1 MLAHRARGVSDTFAE
16 PARVW
21 FQMTNCDL
29 CGGIGSSPF
38 LTKGDLAYVRCTACG
53 LVQADMTPEEFERQ

>member
-1 MLAHRARGVSDTFAE
+1 
-16 PARVW
+16 
-21 FQMTNCDL
+21 MTNCDL

-53 LVQADMTPEEFERQ
+53 LVQTDMTPEEFERQ